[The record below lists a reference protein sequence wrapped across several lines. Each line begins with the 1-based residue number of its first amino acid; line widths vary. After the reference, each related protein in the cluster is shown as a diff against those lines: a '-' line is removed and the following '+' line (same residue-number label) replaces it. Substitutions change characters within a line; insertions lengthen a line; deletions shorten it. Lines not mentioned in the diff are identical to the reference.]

1 MGGGAKFGVEEG
13 KKQKEAERKT
23 KQEFSSISDRYKGP
37 KFHEMEKGGLGSF
50 GVVKSKEKK
59 QSV

>member
-1 MGGGAKFGVEEG
+1 MEEG
-13 KKQKEAERKT
+13 KKAKEGEGRKAE
-23 KQEFSSISDRYKGP
+23 FGSISDRYKGS

-50 GVVKSKEKK
+50 GGKQKEKK